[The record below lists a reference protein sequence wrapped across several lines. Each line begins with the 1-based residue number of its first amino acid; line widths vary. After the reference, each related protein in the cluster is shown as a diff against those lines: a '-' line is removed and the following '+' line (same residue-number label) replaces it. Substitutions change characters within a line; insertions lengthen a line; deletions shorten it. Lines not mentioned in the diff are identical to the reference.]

1 MAQAREVVTRVG
13 IGQGTALRFED
24 GVEAG
29 DEHVEGNAGQQCLVD
44 LFEYLPRRGGVQGSG
59 GQLQHPAGSGHHQCC
74 WHSLARC
81 VSHHDS
87 QPTLRE
93 RVEVVEVS
101 SHFPSGSV
109 VGRDLPA
116 LQLGHLLRERG
127 MLDAPGYPKLL
138 LDQLALVHLLHEIL
152 PYLEVLQKSTML
164 PEIPSASSLRSGL
177 SASSVLC
184 VASSLSHRVMEMAFR
199 LWRSMKA

>member
-1 MAQAREVVTRVG
+1 MARVGVAQASPLGV
-13 IGQGTALRFED
+13 ED

-29 DEHVEGNAGQQCLVD
+29 HEHVEGDANQQRLINP
-44 LFEYLPRRGGVQGSG
+44 LKYLTRRGGVQSLRGE
-59 GQLQHPAGSGHHQCC
+59 LQHATGGRHHQRCGYP
-74 WHSLARC
+74 LARC
-81 VSHHDS
+81 VPHYDS

-93 RVEVVEVS
+93 RVEVVEVA

-116 LQLGHLLRERG
+116 LKLGHLLRERG

>member
-1 MAQAREVVTRVG
+1 MACVGVAQAG
-13 IGQGTALRFED
+13 ALGVED
-24 GVEAG
+24 GVETG
-29 DEHVEGNAGQQCLVD
+29 DKHVLGDTSQQRLVD
-44 LFEYLPRRGGVQGSG
+44 LSKHLSRRGGAQRLSSKLLHATG
-59 GQLQHPAGSGHHQCC
+59 GGHNQCC
-74 WHSLARC
+74 GHPLARC
-81 VSHHDS
+81 VPHHDS

-93 RVEVVEVS
+93 KVEVVEVA

-116 LQLGHLLRERG
+116 LQLGHRLRERG

-184 VASSLSHRVMEMAFR
+184 MASSLSHRVMEMAFR